1 MNSLTVV
8 GNVGK
13 DAEIRFLPNGDPV
26 CSFSVA
32 DSQGRDKP
40 AIWWA
45 CSLYGKRAESLAQYI
60 TKGIQVTVVGH
71 ISEREWT
78 DKDGNK
84 RKSMEIRVND
94 IALPRRENSGQD
106 QQQAPAQRQAA
117 AKQDSG
123 FDDMDDSIP
132 F

>member
-13 DAEIRFLPNGDPV
+13 DAEVRFLPNGDPV
-26 CSFSVA
+26 CNFTLA

-40 AIWWA
+40 AIWWSA
-45 CSLYGKRAESLAQYI
+45 GLYGKRAETLAQYI

-94 IALPRRENSGQD
+94 IALPRRENNGQD
-106 QQQAPAQRQAA
+106 QQAPAPRQAA
-117 AKQDSG
+117 APKQSSG
-123 FDDMDDSIP
+123 FDDMDDDLP